1 MSKTLE
7 EKNTR
12 ITEEVA
18 VKDQKKDGFFSLVKQ
33 LGPGMMV
40 AGAFIG
46 TGTITTSIVA
56 GTNNGYTLL
65 WASVTLAIILTIVL
79 QEMAARLALATGV
92 PLATLIRE
100 KLGLWASLIAVVAI
114 AGGNSIYSVG
124 NLSGVGIA
132 MGSLIEGFPIWGWMF
147 IVTLFYWGLL
157 MIGKYSVMEKAIT
170 ILVALMSLT
179 FLLNMIIVQPDYSQ
193 VLTGLIIPK
202 FEISD
207 TMLILGLIGTTVVP
221 YNLYLHS
228 SGVIERGWHKNP
240 EKNMRLMR
248 FDTLVPIF
256 IGGIVT
262 MAVGVV
268 AAKVLNP
275 LFISTGLEISGAQEM
290 ALALEPLLGNA
301 AFFLFCIGLFAAAV
315 SSMPMAALSAAY
327 VVTQSFRLSTDL
339 KSTPFRIVFS
349 LVAWI
354 PFIFAVGVTNP
365 IWTIIMAQSVNGML
379 LPITAIFIFYLINKK
394 SIAGKFKNKPITN
407 ILGILAVGFAVYLGV
422 MNILRALGF
431 A

>member
-1 MSKTLE
+1 MEEDKLKTIDRE
-7 EKNTR
+7 TIQNEG
-12 ITEEVA
+12 
-18 VKDQKKDGFFSLVKQ
+18 KDSIFSLLKQ

-56 GTNNGYTLL
+56 GTNNGYSLL
-65 WASVTLAIILTIVL
+65 WASVTLAVILTIVL
-79 QEMAARLALATGV
+79 QEMAARLALATGL

-132 MGSLIEGFPIWGWMF
+132 LGGLMEGFPVWGWML
-147 IVTLFYWGLL
+147 IVTLFYWTLL

-170 ILVALMSLT
+170 ILVAIMSVT
-179 FLLNMIIVQPDYSQ
+179 FLINMMIVQPDYSQ

-228 SGVIERGWHKNP
+228 SGIVERGWHKNP
-240 EKNMRLMR
+240 DKNMRLMR
-248 FDTLVPIF
+248 FDTLIPIF
-256 IGGIVT
+256 LGGLVT

-275 LFISTGLEISGAQEM
+275 LHISEGLEIVGAQQM
-290 ALALEPLLGNA
+290 AIALEPLLGNA
-301 AFFLFCIGLFAAAV
+301 AFFLFSIGLFAAAI

-327 VVTQSFRLSTDL
+327 VVTQSFKLSSDM
-339 KSTPFRIVFS
+339 KSPSFRIVFT
-349 LVAWI
+349 LVAWV
-354 PFIFAVGVTNP
+354 PFIFAAGVKNP
-365 IWTIIMAQSVNGML
+365 VWTIIMAQSVNGML
-379 LPITAIFIFYLINKK
+379 LPITAIFIFYLINKR
-394 SIAGKFKNKPITN
+394 SIAGKFRNKPITN
-407 ILGILAVGFAVYLGV
+407 VLGIFAVGFAIYLGV
-422 MNILRALGF
+422 MNILRAIGI